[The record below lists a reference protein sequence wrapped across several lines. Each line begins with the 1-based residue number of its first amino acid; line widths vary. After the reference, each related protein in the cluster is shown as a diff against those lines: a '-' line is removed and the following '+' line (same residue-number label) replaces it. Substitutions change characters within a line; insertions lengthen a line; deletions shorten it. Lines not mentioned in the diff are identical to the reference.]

1 MESDSDVVLPEE
13 EPLMRSDYGTDDDRF
28 NYITQLKEIKQDYL
42 INKRAMNASTV
53 LLYTWTHRTTS
64 CDVISTVTTIKP
76 MKNGNMKDIKMYNKE
91 MRRIKA
97 PGKKPGLNLYV
108 SPLEGGATD
117 SNSRSRKLCNDIL
130 KNEKVMFM
138 NRLQKSRYQRTTL
151 ENIAA
156 ILIQKIFRGYWIRSH
171 KQLIQ
176 LRSRMQ
182 LYMRRAILTSSTIP
196 SLSQYRQ
203 QSRLKY
209 HSAALT
215 IQCSYRCYI
224 SRIYIH
230 RKRYEHFHLRRN
242 QSVIRIQSLV
252 RQKIGY
258 ETVKIKREKNILFLK
273 YKAALLIQ
281 SIYRKVLAKRK
292 LFQRRFK
299 LQWLAARII
308 QTAFR
313 GRNTRQ
319 SFALYKAII
328 QRIKLF
334 KASRS
339 IQCLVRKKIAKQ
351 RVKRLKMRRLYSR
364 IFRATVRIQTLIRRF
379 LGKVAMRKQRIL
391 CEEQREVRRI
401 REEEREKESLAQQTK
416 ALSDSMDVYLQAQLG
431 IISQVDSLVHHE
443 MEAGNEAYCREMDHE
458 GNTVLSIAVRYGHQD
473 LVRKCLLWGYDLNH
487 VNQMGE
493 SVIAIAA
500 EKLHYEILLYL
511 LSYLPPSNHPPT
523 STPSEKLD
531 LSDEDA
537 GVVITAL
544 AKASDLKFMR
554 AFLEKHPN
562 KVNAVHPIN
571 ECLAI
576 HVACELGN
584 VDMAHLLLRHGSQ
597 VDLVDDLGQLPIHK
611 ACASSSLEVV
621 RLLLGFSD
629 VDYSTIRCTS
639 NFHRNELLLKTDAD
653 GKDALL
659 LAVLHGRTEVM
670 KYLLTIID
678 SNKRKQALG
687 DISWSAGDL
696 LLANA
701 LAEEGNVE
709 CLKMLLDSGYD
720 LSWAPETTGV
730 NALMAA
736 CAVGKI
742 RMIDYLLEKGCD
754 LSSLDNEGR
763 NSFHH
768 AARCQEEAVIP
779 YLLSCGNKA
788 PSSCNLSANLL
799 LVQDKSGL
807 TPVHVIAQYG
817 TSLSFELLAQ
827 EQLETAMS
835 LSDYSGKTPLAV
847 ACDFNQTNAI
857 KQLLSLGSQQ
867 PQPQAQVDLKGKNAL
882 WYYFFP
888 TTRDET
894 QRLQL
899 ALNPTIENE
908 IVKLLLQAGCSL
920 FSSQTPRDM
929 EALQQLHDKYRA
941 CSLDSPERRSL
952 VEELLTLIE
961 PADICAFEGRLS
973 LLNLFPEMVDS
984 ETCWKLGTSSPPI
997 HLCLPSH
1004 LLLLCSP
1011 QLSLLRHRKQ
1021 QTLRQHLRRRGGPV
1035 ASQIRP
1041 LHQTNRHH
1049 CQGAHQAPPDG
1060 VVQWLQYI
1068 RLGNPRKECSGAHL
1082 SLPQR
1087 SQPK

>member
-1 MESDSDVVLPEE
+1 MENYETPSVPEE
-13 EPLMRSDYGTDDDRF
+13 EYFMRPDYGTDDDRF
-28 NYITQLKEIKQDYL
+28 NYITQLKEMKQDFL
-42 INKRAMNASTV
+42 VNKRTMNASTV

-64 CDVISTVTTIKP
+64 CDVISTVTTVKS

-108 SPLEGGATD
+108 SPLEGGAAD

-138 NRLQKSRYQRTTL
+138 SRLQKSRYQRTTL

-176 LRSRMQ
+176 LRTKMQ
-182 LYMRRAILTSSTIP
+182 LYMRRALLNSFSSAAGAEGETIP

-203 QSRLKY
+203 QYRLKY

-215 IQCSYRCYI
+215 IQCSYRCYL
-224 SRIYIH
+224 SRVFIN
-230 RKRYEHFHLRRN
+230 RKRYEHFHVCRN
-242 QSVIRIQSLV
+242 KSVIRIQSLV

-258 ETVKIKREKNILFLK
+258 ETVKIKREKNTLFLK

-281 SIYRKVLAKRK
+281 SIYRRVLAKRK

-313 GRNTRQ
+313 GRNTRK
-319 SFALYKAII
+319 SFALYKTII

-334 KASRS
+334 KASRR
-339 IQCLVRKKIAKQ
+339 IQCLIRKKIAKQ
-351 RVKRLKMRRLYSR
+351 RVKRLRMRRLYLR
-364 IFRATVRIQTLIRRF
+364 IFRATVRIQCLVRSF
-379 LGKVAMRKQRIL
+379 LGKIAMKKQRVY
-391 CEEQREVRRI
+391 CEEQREMKRI
-401 REEEREKESLAQQTK
+401 RDEAMAQESLAQQTK

-431 IISQVDSLVHHE
+431 LLSQVDSLVHHE
-443 MEAGNEAYCREMDHE
+443 LEAGNESYCQEMDE
-458 GNTVLSIAVRYGHQD
+458 QGNTVLSIAVRYGHLD
-473 LVRKCLLWGYDLNH
+473 LVRKCLLWGYDVNH

-500 EKLHYEILLYL
+500 DKLHYEIVLYL
-511 LSYLPPSNHPPT
+511 LSYVPPPSAT
-523 STPSEKLD
+523 SASGKLE

-554 AFLEKHPN
+554 AFLEKYPN
-562 KVNAVHPIN
+562 KANAIHPIN

-584 VDMAHLLLRHGSQ
+584 ADMVHLLLRHGSV

-611 ACASSSLEVV
+611 ACSSANLEVV
-621 RLLLGFSD
+621 KVLLGLCD
-629 VDYSTIRCTS
+629 VEYSTIRCTS

-659 LAVLHGRTEVM
+659 VAMLNGRTEVM

-678 SNKRKQALG
+678 SKKRKAALG

-696 LLANA
+696 LLANG
-701 LAEEGNVE
+701 LAQEGNVE
-709 CLKMLLDSGYD
+709 CLKALLECGYD
-720 LSWAPETTGV
+720 LSWAPENTGIT
-730 NALMAA
+730 ALMTA
-736 CAVGKI
+736 CAMGKI

-754 LSSLDNEGR
+754 LSILDNEGR

-768 AARCQEEAVIP
+768 AAQCQEEAVIP

-788 PSSCNLSANLL
+788 PVSCHLSPDLL
-799 LVQDKSGL
+799 LVQDKSSGSS
-807 TPVHVIAQYG
+807 PVHTIAQHG

-827 EQLETAMS
+827 EQLERAMT
-835 LSDYSGKTPLAV
+835 LTDLNGMTPLAI

-857 KQLLSLGSQQ
+857 KQLLSLASQQ
-867 PQPQAQVDLKGKNAL
+867 SQHQPLAVTQKDLKGKNAL
-882 WYYFFP
+882 WHYFFP
-888 TTRDET
+888 RTRDL
-894 QRLQL
+894 QQL
-899 ALNPTIENE
+899 AVNPAIENE
-908 IVKLLLQAGCSL
+908 IVRLLLQAGCSL
-920 FSSQTPRDM
+920 FSSETPRDM
-929 EALQQLHDKYRA
+929 EALQQLYEKYRA
-941 CSLDSPERRSL
+941 CPPPAATAVSAAQERGAL
-952 VEELLTLIE
+952 TEELLTLIE
-961 PADICAFEGRLS
+961 PADMCAAEGRLS
-973 LLNLFPEMVDS
+973 LLNLFPEMLDP
-984 ETCWKLGTSSPPI
+984 EACWRLGTPPPPTHSHTSPTT
-997 HLCLPSH
+997 LTLS
-1004 LLLLCSP
+1004 LSLFCSP
-1011 QLSLLRHRKQ
+1011 ELSLLRHSEQ
-1021 QTLRQHLRRRGGPV
+1021 QTLREHLRRFSSAI
-1035 ASQIRP
+1035 ASQ
-1041 LHQTNRHH
+1041 
-1049 CQGAHQAPPDG
+1049 
-1060 VVQWLQYI
+1060 V
-1068 RLGNPRKECSGAHL
+1068 
-1082 SLPQR
+1082 
-1087 SQPK
+1087 

>member
-1 MESDSDVVLPEE
+1 MESAVVPQEE
-13 EPLMRSDYGTDDDRF
+13 PPLMRPDYGTDEDRF
-28 NYITQLKEIKQDYL
+28 NYITHLKEMKQDYL
-42 INKRAMNASTV
+42 IYKRTMNASTV

-138 NRLQKSRYQRTTL
+138 SRLQKSRYQRTTL

-171 KQLIQ
+171 QQLIQ

-182 LYMRRAILTSSTIP
+182 LYMRRAILSSSAIP

-203 QSRLKY
+203 QYRLKY
-209 HSAALT
+209 HNAALT

-224 SRIYIH
+224 SRVYIH
-230 RKRYEHFHLRRN
+230 RKRYEFFHLRRN
-242 QSVIRIQSLV
+242 KSVIRIQSLV

-281 SIYRKVLAKRK
+281 SIYRRVLAKRK

-319 SFALYKAII
+319 SFALYKAIL

-339 IQCLVRKKIAKQ
+339 IQCLIRKKIAKQ
-351 RVKRLKMRRLYSR
+351 RVKRLKMRRLYLR
-364 IFRATVRIQTLIRRF
+364 IFKASVQIQTLIRRF
-379 LGKVAMRKQRIL
+379 LGKVAMKRQRIIF
-391 CEEQREVRRI
+391 EEKRETKRI
-401 REEEREKESLAQQTK
+401 REEEIEKESLAQQTK

-431 IISQVDSLVHHE
+431 IVSQVDSLVHHE
-443 MEAGNEAYCREMDHE
+443 LEAGNQAYCQEIDHE
-458 GNTVLSIAVRYGHQD
+458 GNTVLSIAAKYGHLD

-500 EKLHYEILLYL
+500 EKHHSEIVLYL
-511 LSYLPPSNHPPT
+511 MSYIPPSKQSPL
-523 STPSEKLD
+523 STPSGKLD

-554 AFLEKHPN
+554 AFLEKYSN
-562 KVNAVHPIN
+562 KVNVAHPIN

-584 VDMAHLLLRHGSQ
+584 LDMAHLLLRYGSQ

-611 ACASSSLEVV
+611 ACSSSSLEVV
-621 RLLLGFSD
+621 KLLLGFSD

-639 NFHRNELLLKTDAD
+639 NFHRNELLMKADSD
-653 GKDALL
+653 GKDTLL
-659 LAVLHGRTEVM
+659 LAVLNGRTEVM
-670 KYLLTIID
+670 KYILTIID
-678 SNKRKQALG
+678 PTKRKQNLG

-696 LLANA
+696 LLANN
-701 LAEEGNVE
+701 LAEQGNVE
-709 CLKMLLDSGYD
+709 CLKILQDSGYD

-730 NALMAA
+730 NVLMAA
-736 CAVGKI
+736 CGAGKT

-754 LSSLDNEGR
+754 LSILDNEGR

-768 AARCQEEAVIP
+768 AARCQEEAIIP
-779 YLLSCGNKA
+779 YLLSCGNKV

-799 LVQDKSGL
+799 LVQDKSGM
-807 TPVHVIAQYG
+807 TPVHLIAQYG

-827 EQLETAMS
+827 EQLETAMNIT
-835 LSDYSGKTPLAV
+835 DQSGKTPLVV
-847 ACDFNQTNAI
+847 ACNFNQTNAI
-857 KQLLSLGSQQ
+857 KRLLSLGSQIQ
-867 PQPQAQVDLKGKNAL
+867 SQVDLKGKNAL

-888 TTRDET
+888 ATRDET
-894 QRLQL
+894 QHLQL

-929 EALQQLHDKYRA
+929 EALQQLHEKFRSSPLN
-941 CSLDSPERRSL
+941 SLERRSL
-952 VEELLTLIE
+952 TEELVSVIE

-973 LLNLFPEMVDS
+973 LLNLFPEVVDS
-984 ETCWKLGTSSPPI
+984 ESCWKIGNFL
-997 HLCLPSH
+997 H
-1004 LLLLCSP
+1004 LLTP
-1011 QLSLLRHRKQ
+1011 
-1021 QTLRQHLRRRGGPV
+1021 
-1035 ASQIRP
+1035 
-1041 LHQTNRHH
+1041 
-1049 CQGAHQAPPDG
+1049 
-1060 VVQWLQYI
+1060 
-1068 RLGNPRKECSGAHL
+1068 
-1082 SLPQR
+1082 
-1087 SQPK
+1087 